1 MYLNTY
7 LDKTGI
13 NITEYARE
21 STTYSAFYFFWRDE
35 LFSRCMKLF
44 KDVTN
49 PIPPHEVEVR
59 LMIQGH
65 CGIAFCPSDKE
76 LTAFFGT
83 PNGVAKYRDRLP
95 NYTVRSPIY
104 SKNLKVGSQVIVVYN
119 DTLMNP
125 LYDLIH
131 HYACILAH
139 TEVTYIH
146 TAVMARIPN
155 GAPVAKSEIQ
165 KTSFGNFFK
174 SLFNGKF
181 GFVSDPGDMGIEYAG
196 AHTNITQGVVDLWTA
211 RQRILADFLADIG
224 IKTGLDKRSNTVS
237 DEANADTP
245 ALLVN
250 LKDMLEAREEGF
262 DRVNKRFGTNWSVRL
277 NEDLDYVNMFTDPRV
292 DITEKKENVDIQT
305 KEDNRTV

>member
-1 MYLNTY
+1 
-7 LDKTGI
+7 
-13 NITEYARE
+13 
-21 STTYSAFYFFWRDE
+21 
-35 LFSRCMKLF
+35 MKLF
-44 KDVTN
+44 KDVTD

-65 CGIAFCPSDKE
+65 CGIAICPLDKE

-95 NYTVRSPIY
+95 KYTVRSPIY
-104 SKNLKVGSQVIVVYN
+104 SKNLKVGTDVIVVYN

-165 KTSFGNFFK
+165 KTSFGQFFK

-181 GFVSDPGDMGIEYAG
+181 GFVADPGDMGIEYAG

-224 IKTGLDKRSNTVS
+224 IRPDSISARIPFPTKQTQIRRRSWLILRICWKHARKAST
-237 DEANADTP
+237 ELINA
-245 ALLVN
+245 
-250 LKDMLEAREEGF
+250 
-262 DRVNKRFGTNWSVRL
+262 SVL
-277 NEDLDYVNMFTDPRV
+277 
-292 DITEKKENVDIQT
+292 IGACS
-305 KEDNRTV
+305 